1 MRNGKLNNPD
11 FVTRM
16 RGDGP
21 IAEEVRQLFE
31 VSSRRAG
38 LNRARRV
45 LSTGAF
51 RRILPN
57 QMELAL

>member
-11 FVTRM
+11 FGARM

-21 IAEEVRQLFE
+21 IAEEVRKLFE

-38 LNRARRV
+38 LNRERRV
-45 LSTGAF
+45 LSTVAF

-57 QMELAL
+57 QMELSL